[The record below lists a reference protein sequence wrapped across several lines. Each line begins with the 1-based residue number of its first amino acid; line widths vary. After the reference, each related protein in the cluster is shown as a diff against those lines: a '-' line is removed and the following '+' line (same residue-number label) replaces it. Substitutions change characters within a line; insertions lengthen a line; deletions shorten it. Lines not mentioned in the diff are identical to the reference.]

1 MSKKQ
6 MLALLKQ
13 MLYAYF
19 YMPKKSLLLKF
30 NTCLYYS
37 LSTRLKIGS
46 CIQLQG
52 FFVSEY
58 YTFENQVNKP
68 EANLFQ
74 YYKAFIVMDASRFR
88 HEKSPI

>member
-13 MLYAYF
+13 MLSAYF

-46 CIQLQG
+46 CTQLQG
-52 FFVSEY
+52 FFVSKY
-58 YTFENQVNKP
+58 HIFENQINKP
-68 EANLFQ
+68 EANFFQ
-74 YYKAFIVMDASRFR
+74 Y
-88 HEKSPI
+88 